1 MESDSSGEEFEGWG
15 PNEAAEA
22 AAFRQRMLERDGIG
36 DISVTE
42 SESESESDNEVPVDG
57 WHQNFDFYERGFPH
71 AFDPRGATGPT
82 QILAPEKNIID
93 FFQLFLT
100 DELIEFI
107 LNETD
112 HFANQEKQNHP
123 DRNKM
128 AWSRPTLAEMKAFF
142 GICF

>member
-22 AAFRQRMLERDGIG
+22 AAFQQLMLERDGIG

-42 SESESESDNEVPVDG
+42 SESESESESD
-57 WHQNFDFYERGFPH
+57 
-71 AFDPRGATGPT
+71 
-82 QILAPEKNIID
+82 
-93 FFQLFLT
+93 
-100 DELIEFI
+100 
-107 LNETD
+107 NETD
-112 HFANQEKQNHP
+112 RFTNQEKQNHP

-142 GICF
+142 GICFLMGIDKKPSVRLYWSTEDFFPLHFSARQ